1 MEPCTCIA
9 VQICTAVHPGRTV
22 GRVNL
27 PPASTSDGCSLRTRK
42 RAETRSAL
50 VQAAYA
56 HVRDAGFDGLTAEA
70 VADRAGVSRRTFFNY
85 FPSVESVLTAS
96 VTEFFASLGGR
107 LEGRPVD
114 EDVLDSALAVVTD
127 PGDGDLLERI
137 GVLAAA
143 GEASPHARGLILV
156 EVHTWLDWL
165 EGWLRRRLL
174 PDDSLPADT
183 EPLATEL
190 YVATLASSL
199 VAAAEAAFRVWLR
212 ESATAT
218 HSGRPASDDPA
229 SLRACFA
236 AAIDHVR
243 TGVDP
248 RRATLSA
255 TLSTPRH

>member
-1 MEPCTCIA
+1 M
-9 VQICTAVHPGRTV
+9 
-22 GRVNL
+22 NL
-27 PPASTSDGCSLRTRK
+27 RPSSTSDGCSLRTRK

-56 HVRDAGFDGLTAEA
+56 IVRDDGFEGLTAEA

-96 VTEFFASLGGR
+96 VTEFFDSVGAR
-107 LEGRPVD
+107 LEARPVD

-156 EVHTWLDWL
+156 ELHTWLDWL
-165 EGWLRRRLL
+165 EGWLRSRLA
-174 PDDSLPADT
+174 PG
-183 EPLATEL
+183 EPLVTDL

-212 ESATAT
+212 DGAATAHT
-218 HSGRPASDDPA
+218 GGPASDDPA
-229 SLRACFA
+229 SLRDCFT
-236 AAIDHVR
+236 AAIGHVR
-243 TGVDP
+243 TGLDP
-248 RRATLSA
+248 RRTTLPAT
-255 TLSTPRH
+255 TH